1 MCSVNGVNP
10 PKTESTFII
19 KETLKQ
25 NAKARVVE
33 MNESRNVPEKKF
45 STGVIT
51 ATVWQNQG
59 KGRNGEIVGY
69 RTVSLQRR
77 YKDKNGVWQTANS
90 MRVNDLPKAS
100 LVLQK
105 AYEFLVLRETQESAS
120 AYADEEI
127 IEEVI

>member
-1 MCSVNGVNP
+1 
-10 PKTESTFII
+10 
-19 KETLKQ
+19 
-25 NAKARVVE
+25 
-33 MNESRNVPEKKF
+33 MNQTKNTPEKKF

-59 KGRNGEIVGY
+59 KSRDGETISY

-77 YKDKNGVWQTANS
+77 YKDKNGVWQSANS
-90 MRVNDLPKAS
+90 LRVNDLPRAS

-105 AYEFLVLRETQESAS
+105 AYEYLVLRETQDTSVD
-120 AYADEEI
+120 YVDEDI

>member
-1 MCSVNGVNP
+1 
-10 PKTESTFII
+10 
-19 KETLKQ
+19 
-25 NAKARVVE
+25 
-33 MNESRNVPEKKF
+33 MNETRNVPERKF

-59 KGRNGEIVGY
+59 KSRNGEQISY

-90 MRVNDLPKAS
+90 LRVNDLPKAT

-105 AYEFLVLRETQESAS
+105 AYEYTVLREQEAVSEAPD
-120 AYADEEI
+120 YVDEDI